1 MDSIG
6 LIEAFRDFFHYG
18 TKEKMQEAYA
28 RITQAECGANSEIN
42 WDEEEF
48 LFNRLFI
55 GPMPPKAPMAASVYL
70 DPEGRINGETTEK
83 VKSIYAA
90 AGLSLAAKGKMPED
104 LLPVELDACC
114 IIRRIK
120 EADEN
125 FAELYEQLTAMHM
138 YMWVPGFVE
147 RAKEHADE
155 TAAVVHVL
163 NLLNGWIKNEV
174 TSIVMSKEKV

>member
-28 RITQAECGANSEIN
+28 RITQAESGADSGIN

-70 DPEGRINGETTEK
+70 DPEGRINGEITEK
-83 VKSIYAA
+83 VKSIYEN
-90 AGLSLAAKGKMPED
+90 AGLSLTAKGRIPED
-104 LLPVELDACC
+104 LLPAELDACC
-114 IIRRIK
+114 LIRRLK
-120 EADEN
+120 EADGN
-125 FAELYEQLTAMHM
+125 FTELYEQLTALHM
-138 YMWVPGFVE
+138 YLWIPRFVE

-155 TAAVVHVL
+155 SSAVVHVL

-174 TSIVMSKEKV
+174 TSMVMSKEKV